1 MIQYPACEVLEKRAA
16 ACHKVRVPAVKDIT
30 RPPGAKQALFDGLS
44 TGATIGNAAGRLL
57 PVLGGAYIGHELGGM
72 VGMETPGAVAG
83 GILGY
88 PVGSLT
94 GPLGTLTGASVGG
107 LASGAST
114 AVRLGLDVTQPST
127 QPVAADRSIN
137 LKQANHIT
145 APGNPRS
152 APLWEVAQ
160 TNLGHDPNPPARIAP
175 MDASGMAGSR
185 AGGQDTHNTP
195 NLFHGAST

>member
-16 ACHKVRVPAVKDIT
+16 ACYKVRVPAVKDIT
-30 RPPGAKQALFDGLS
+30 RPPG
-44 TGATIGNAAGRLL
+44 T
-57 PVLGGAYIGHELGGM
+57 
-72 VGMETPGAVAG
+72 
-83 GILGY
+83 
-88 PVGSLT
+88 
-94 GPLGTLTGASVGG
+94 
-107 LASGAST
+107 
-114 AVRLGLDVTQPST
+114 
-127 QPVAADRSIN
+127 
-137 LKQANHIT
+137 KQANHIT